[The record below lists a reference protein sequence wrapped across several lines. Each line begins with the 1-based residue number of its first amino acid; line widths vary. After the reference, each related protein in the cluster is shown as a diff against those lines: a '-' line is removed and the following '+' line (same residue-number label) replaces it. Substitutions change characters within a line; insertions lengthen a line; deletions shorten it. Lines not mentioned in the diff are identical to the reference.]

1 MPDSR
6 MASVSL
12 AALVFT
18 VFTAS
23 LLVTLA
29 PASVAQT
36 TVNVV
41 INSYS
46 FNPASITVVIGANNT
61 VTWTNQQTG
70 VPHTVTSDDGTWG
83 SATLTTGQSFTH
95 AFTTPGTFGYHC
107 SIHTYMKGT
116 VIVLSSGQASTT
128 TTTAATTTTTN
139 AVTTATTATA
149 TTAASSTT
157 TAATTAVTAST
168 TTTTAAQTTSTAAPS
183 ASSAASAGN
192 GVPEFPYSIA
202 AVTAVTILVAVSYL
216 LTRRSAGT
224 GKPLVGPPAPV

>member
-18 VFTAS
+18 VLTAS

-46 FNPASITVVIGANNT
+46 FNPASITVVIGVNNT

-95 AFTTPGTFGYHC
+95 TFTAPGTFGYHC

-128 TTTAATTTTTN
+128 TTTAATTT
-139 AVTTATTATA
+139 A
-149 TTAASSTT
+149 T
-157 TAATTAVTAST
+157 TAATTATSTAATTALTAST
-168 TTTTAAQTTSTAAPS
+168 ATTTAAQTTTTAAPS
-183 ASSAASAGN
+183 ASSSASAGN

-224 GKPLVGPPAPV
+224 GNPLVGPPTPV